1 MKKVILG
8 VLSLFLISA
17 STLFAQTWTA
27 QTSPVST
34 DLNGA
39 WACDANV
46 VWMCGPTGV
55 VIRTTNGGSTWSLAN
70 TGLTG
75 NDFYTIAAVDAN
87 TALAGAGDG
96 GMWRTTNGGT
106 SWTFEAL
113 TPTPVFM
120 DVVHLFD
127 ANNGFALSDP
137 GAAAGLWHYYITTNA
152 GLTWTAGANA
162 PPNAAGEA
170 GWNGGYAAL
179 DTGHIWW
186 GTNATKIWHGGF
198 RGPFTSASSP
208 GAYSFCMG
216 FNDVNTGIAGMVT
229 ATPTVLPLAITV
241 NGGTSWAATSFTP
254 INVPYA
260 MKFCPGTGYGWFGTQ
275 NIYRSTA
282 TGTGTSWTSQLTL
295 STTTLCYALTMLNLN
310 TGWAG
315 TQAGHIYAYHDVVG
329 IDPNNNSV
337 PKSYNLQQ
345 NYPNPFNPTTNIRY
359 SIPTASKVT
368 ITIYD
373 ALGNEVRTLVNEYK
387 GVGNYVESFDASNLS
402 SGIYFYTLR
411 AGDFVQSKK
420 MSLIK

>member
-8 VLSLFLISA
+8 VLSLFLIGT

-55 VIRTTNGGSTWSLAN
+55 VIRTTNGGATWSMAN

-137 GAAAGLWHYYITTNA
+137 GAAAGLWNYYITTNA
-152 GLTWTAGANA
+152 GLTWTVGANR
-162 PPNAAGEA
+162 PPNAAVEA
-170 GWNGGYAAL
+170 GWNGGYAAI

-186 GTNATKIWHGGF
+186 GTNNTKIWKGSF
-198 RGPFTSASSP
+198 RGPFTSAVSP

-229 ATPTVLPLAITV
+229 STPSVLPLAKSV
-241 NGGTSWAATSFTP
+241 NGGTSWTATSFTP
-254 INVPYA
+254 INVTYA
-260 MKFCPGTGYGWFGTQ
+260 MKFVPGTGYGWFGTQ
-275 NIYRSTA
+275 NIYRT
-282 TGTGTSWTSQLTL
+282 TDVGTTWTSQLTL
-295 STTTLCYALTMLNLN
+295 STTTLCYALSMLNVN

-315 TQAGHIYAYHDVVG
+315 TQAGHIYVYHDVVG
-329 IDPNNNSV
+329 IDPNNNNV
-337 PKSYNLQQ
+337 PKSYALQQ
-345 NYPNPFNPTTNIRY
+345 NYPNPFNPTTNIKY
-359 SIPTASKVT
+359 SIPTASRVT